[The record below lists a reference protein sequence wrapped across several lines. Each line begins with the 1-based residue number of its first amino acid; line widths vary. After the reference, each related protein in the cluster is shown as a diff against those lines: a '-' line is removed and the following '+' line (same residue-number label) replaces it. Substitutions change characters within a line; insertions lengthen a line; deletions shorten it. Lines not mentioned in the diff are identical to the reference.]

1 MVMLE
6 GDAGLPARRPAVQR
20 WTVMVAVAVAAV
32 AVCAVALSVR
42 HNTANL
48 VDRPNVSA
56 YACRGPPV
64 PLSCWGTDAQC
75 DNFGL
80 CMC

>member
-1 MVMLE
+1 MLE
-6 GDAGLPARRPAVQR
+6 GERARRPAVQR
-20 WTVMVAVAVAAV
+20 WTVVVAVAVAAV

-56 YACRGPPV
+56 YARRWPARA
-64 PLSCWGTDAQC
+64 AQLL
-75 DNFGL
+75 GHRRAV
-80 CMC
+80 